1 MTDDLVKTVF
11 DRGEG
16 EIPGATVIDLVAA
29 EGFFELCEA
38 VPGVFGIFGGCDAP
52 EIEGFLTVIF
62 GVEDHLDK
70 DGDASVDFA
79 ILIAGGGMSV
89 KTSSDIVVDEGSGEG
104 DFGRVDRCFSVGC
117 FGVCRV
123 FWGEFGNIEGGEA
136 GFQLVFEV
144 GFCLGLEI
152 VFFADG
158 LEQGSEGEDFF
169 WVFRLA
175 DLKAFFG
182 ATTPILDAGGAHLFQ
197 NIFARLSKVN
207 YPSMSGVEVMGFIE
221 VEGFGGRGREGE
233 GGFDAD
239 EKSVSFV
246 GEGGK
251 GTKSDFKGVF
261 WIFGSFKGWSVGAIE
276 VVTEGGG
283 VEDGKGRE
291 VFFFEAEGS
300 VAFELFVFF
309 PNRGLKKML
318 VHEHIIA

>member
-1 MTDDLVKTVF
+1 MVF

-38 VPGVFGIFGGCDAP
+38 VPGVFGVFGGCDAP
-52 EIEGFLTVIF
+52 EIEGGSAMIF
-62 GVEDHLDK
+62 GVENHLDK
-70 DGDASVDFA
+70 DDDAGVDFA
-79 ILIAGGGMSV
+79 IFIAGGGMSV
-89 KTSSDIVVDEGSGEG
+89 KTSSGIVVDEGSGEG
-104 DFGRVDRCFSVGC
+104 DFGRGFSVGY

-123 FWGEFGNIEGGEA
+123 FWGEFSDIEGGEA
-136 GFQLVFEV
+136 GCQLVFEV
-144 GFCLGLEI
+144 GFGLGLEI

-158 LEQGSEGEDFF
+158 LEQGSEDGNFF

-175 DLKAFFG
+175 DLEAFFG
-182 ATTPILDAGGAHLFQ
+182 ATTPILDAGGSHLFQ

-207 YPSMSGVEVMGFIE
+207 YPSMSGIEVVGFIE

-239 EKSVSFV
+239 EKSVLFV

-251 GTKSDFKGVF
+251 GIKSDFKGVF

-291 VFFFEAEGS
+291 VFFFEAEGL

-309 PNRGLKKML
+309 PCRGLKKVL
-318 VHEHIIA
+318 VHEDIIA

>member
-16 EIPGATVIDLVAA
+16 EIPGATVIDLMAA
-29 EGFFELCEA
+29 EGFFEFCES
-38 VPGVFGIFGGCDAP
+38 VPGVFGVFGGGDAP
-52 EIEGFLTVIF
+52 EIKDGSAVIF
-62 GVEDHLDK
+62 GVENHLDK
-70 DGDASVDFA
+70 DDDAGVDFA
-79 ILIAGGGMSV
+79 VFIAGGGMSV
-89 KTSSDIVVDEGSGEG
+89 KTSSGIVVDEGSGEG
-104 DFGRVDRCFSVGC
+104 DFGGVDRGFSIGR
-117 FGVCRV
+117 FGVCGV
-123 FWGEFGNIEGGEA
+123 FGGEFGDIEGGEA

-144 GFCLGLEI
+144 GFGLGLEI

-158 LEQGSEGEDFF
+158 LEQGSEDGNFF

-182 ATTPILDAGGAHLFQ
+182 TTTPILDAGGAHLFQ
-197 NIFARLSKVN
+197 DIFARLSKVN
-207 YPSMSGVEVMGFIE
+207 YPSMSGVEITGFIE
-221 VEGFGGRGREGE
+221 VEGFGGGVGEGE

-239 EKSVSFV
+239 EKSVLFV

-251 GTKSDFKGVF
+251 GIKSDFKGVF

-276 VVTEGGG
+276 VVAEGGG

-291 VFFFEAEGS
+291 VFFFEAEGL

-309 PNRGLKKML
+309 PSRGLKKVL
-318 VHEHIIA
+318 VHEDIIA

>member
-251 GTKSDFKGVF
+251 GTKSEFKGVF

-291 VFFFEAEGS
+291 VFFFEAEGL